1 MLMRVKFD
9 SSEAWI
15 SNSNDCDE
23 DYTLERGNI
32 VFVIETLQ
40 DNTSIVLTSRGVY
53 KMYAVLLEPC

>member
-15 SNSNDCDE
+15 PNSKDSAE
-23 DYTLERGNI
+23 DYTLDRGNI
-32 VFVIETLQ
+32 VIVIETLQ
-40 DNTSIVLTSRGVY
+40 DNISIALTSRGVY